1 MDPASKRDSCTGLPA
16 SAPGLPKGSLSASL
30 IAFTMDHL
38 TSMLEGQS
46 INGLVA
52 EYIVAI
58 DATSIPGCCNVLD
71 VYSYSSSACL
81 TEANITPR
89 DD

>member
-1 MDPASKRDSCTGLPA
+1 M
-16 SAPGLPKGSLSASL
+16 

-46 INGLVA
+46 INGVVA

-58 DATSIPGCCNVLD
+58 DATSIPGCCTVLH
-71 VYSYSSSACL
+71 VYSFSSSACF
-81 TEANITPR
+81 TEANIMPR